1 MIQGNN
7 QDSGAKMPQSFCLIF
22 MSEDIIIY
30 TYSALRKYSYPI
42 IVFMFCY
49 VAALCKKKNST
60 SIYTAYTIMV
70 KQKK

>member
-30 TYSALRKYSYPI
+30 TYSALWKYLYPI
-42 IVFMFCY
+42 IVFTFCY
-49 VAALCKKKNST
+49 VAALC
-60 SIYTAYTIMV
+60 
-70 KQKK
+70 